1 MDDVVSRSFIMCSIL
16 FYMTTIP
23 LALMLERLFKGGQ
36 TALHLTPLLQE
47 VCIARVSAGR
57 NFMRIGCIQ

>member
-36 TALHLTPLLQE
+36 TALHFTPLLQE
-47 VCIARVSAGR
+47 IRIARVSASR